1 MAVVPD
7 GADPNSLTPADVQE
21 NGPFL
26 RLLSRVIFETIDQC
40 GDIRRHAQD
49 QGSGY
54 LYLLDERTP
63 DPGGRVPPEDIVG
76 AIEVSDGKPLPGSYQ
91 HNPRHRLLTPA
102 GWSACRQR
110 SRPPSR
116 IACGR
121 GLWTKPVPGRPRAH
135 RLEADTPHGRR
146 SEIRL
151 RPPESVVVSIST
163 HQATGDG

>member
-1 MAVVPD
+1 MAVVRD

-63 DPGGRVPPEDIVG
+63 DP
-76 AIEVSDGKPLPGSYQ
+76 ADGYLRKTL
-91 HNPRHRLLTPA
+91 
-102 GWSACRQR
+102 SAR
-110 SRPPSR
+110 SR
-116 IACGR
+116 
-121 GLWTKPVPGRPRAH
+121 
-135 RLEADTPHGRR
+135 
-146 SEIRL
+146 
-151 RPPESVVVSIST
+151 SVTASLYPAPTST
-163 HQATGDG
+163 THATGC